1 MALFEIV
8 REVRLSPEESWNR
21 LTDWDQHERHVP
33 LTRIIRT
40 DTGFIARTGF
50 WRLTFDDT
58 MDIVEWREPSFC
70 RLEKRGRVVTGWA
83 EVHVEP
89 HGAGSRVT
97 WREDLHVRGVPRALD
112 GLTRAVSTRVFSRV
126 IDRLL
131 D

>member
-8 REVRLSPEESWNR
+8 REVRLPPEESWQR
-21 LTDWDQHERHVP
+21 LTDWEQHGRHVP
-33 LTRIIRT
+33 LTRIVPT

-50 WRLTFDDT
+50 WRLTFDDP

-83 EVHVEP
+83 EVLVEP
-89 HGAGSRVT
+89 RDAGSRVT
-97 WREDLHVRGVPRALD
+97 WREDLHVRGVPHALD
-112 GLTRAVSTRVFSRV
+112 GLTRAISTRVFSRV

-131 D
+131 A